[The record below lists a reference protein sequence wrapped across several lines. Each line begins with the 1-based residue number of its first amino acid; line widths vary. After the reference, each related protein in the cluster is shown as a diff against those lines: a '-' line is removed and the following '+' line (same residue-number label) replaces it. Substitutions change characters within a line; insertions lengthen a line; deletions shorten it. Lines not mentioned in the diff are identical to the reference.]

1 MRVVAGRSRSP
12 RPRVSPCSL
21 TAQSASRRRHGA
33 GVRQLRCMP
42 GAAVSPHGDCRRAV
56 PHGPRA
62 ENYISQSAPRRAGPA
77 RPAGGKGG
85 IHARTRAVVGWGGR
99 GLTGAGRA
107 AEAAEAAA
115 AAGWV
120 GMEPGEG
127 PGALDLH
134 GDEEIIEVVELGPPG
149 PGETGH
155 PAPRTGRGLRGL
167 WPPAGA
173 PGALRPHPS
182 ARPGRCIPPA
192 RGLSPRRASFP
203 CGFPA
208 LGFVAAAASRI
219 PRCPVPPS
227 PQPPRE
233 GRAGQAASRALTFAL
248 CR

>member
-1 MRVVAGRSRSP
+1 MVGR
-12 RPRVSPCSL
+12 
-21 TAQSASRRRHGA
+21 
-33 GVRQLRCMP
+33 
-42 GAAVSPHGDCRRAV
+42 
-56 PHGPRA
+56 
-62 ENYISQSAPRRAGPA
+62 
-77 RPAGGKGG
+77 
-85 IHARTRAVVGWGGR
+85 GGR
-99 GLTGAGRA
+99 GSAGAGRA
-107 AEAAEAAA
+107 AEAAEAA

-149 PGETGH
+149 PGETGR

-167 WPPAGA
+167 RPPAGA

-192 RGLSPRRASFP
+192 RGLSLRLVPFL

-208 LGFVAAAASRI
+208 LGLVAAAASRI
-219 PRCPVPPS
+219 PPLPHPEGPPVS
-227 PQPPRE
+227 R
-233 GRAGQAASRALTFAL
+233 RAGRAASRALTFAL